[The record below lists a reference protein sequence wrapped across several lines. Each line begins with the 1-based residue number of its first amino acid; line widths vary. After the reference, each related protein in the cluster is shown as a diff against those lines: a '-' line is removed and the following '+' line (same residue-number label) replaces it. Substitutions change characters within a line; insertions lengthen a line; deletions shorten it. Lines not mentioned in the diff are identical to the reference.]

1 MKRLSFSLLAIIIL
15 SFVIVQSCSTEEE
28 ESVAPVVQTP
38 QPEPEPDPV
47 EYSLTV
53 SAADGGTVST
63 EGGTYDEG
71 TEVTITATA
80 NEGYRFTGWE
90 GNSSTSESLTVTLN
104 SNQTYQAIFELIPI
118 YTLTVTT
125 SEGGTVSTE
134 GGEFEEGTEVEIIA
148 TPNEGYQFIGWEE
161 SASVSETL
169 IITLDSNKTYQ
180 ALFELIPIYTLT
192 VTTSEGG
199 TVSSEGGEY
208 EEGTEVE
215 LTATPNEGY
224 EFVGWEG
231 NDSGNSDLTITLNSN
246 LTIQPIFQIVAV
258 HNILFMSGY
267 GGSIKITGE
276 NIEEQGVELLYAI
289 NQTEINV
296 EAIPEPGYF
305 FAGWI
310 SNSGVTLFSEKLH
323 FPTEYQ
329 FLNSNNNITLNAS
342 FAPNLIDEAPPNP
355 ISELDI
361 SNLEGIQ
368 GRDGYNFYYNISD
381 NLPIDWINEFKI
393 IMGNLNSVV
402 HITPRVKIS
411 PRDGKDEM
419 HIFAWNSN
427 EESPF
432 TAIIGNYGGACI
444 CGNQNVSYMVLEIN
458 NNEFIYNEIHRY
470 SVIAHEYFHAYQ
482 INASI
487 VQPPYL
493 KYLFEGGAA
502 TFESLYIQQYYNI
515 NYFLDAFTS
524 VSQLAIDSPIL
535 FETYDD
541 VSEINGSDSVF
552 IFLALVK
559 EIQKQGNTEIQAF
572 KKVYVDWWKSGRTDV
587 TKEVLF
593 EEVFGFS
600 IDSFYLALKSYNPN
614 INSILPSQSIRL
626 QDIFTE

>member
-1 MKRLSFSLLAIIIL
+1 MKKIALYSLCLVLFFCSKDEETQAPTNTVQTTTPEPVVTQYTLTVTASEGGSVSSGGTFDDGTSVSVSATANEGYEFIGWEGSDETINNISIIL
-15 SFVIVQSCSTEEE
+15 NADTSLNALFRAVV
-28 ESVAPVVQTP
+28 VVQYT
-38 QPEPEPDPV
+38 
-47 EYSLTV
+47 LTIT
-53 SAADGGTVST
+53 AGDGGSVTD
-63 EGGTYDEG
+63 GGTYDEG

-80 NEGYRFTGWE
+80 ND
-90 GNSSTSESLTVTLN
+90 
-104 SNQTYQAIFELIPI
+104 
-118 YTLTVTT
+118 
-125 SEGGTVSTE
+125 
-134 GGEFEEGTEVEIIA
+134 
-148 TPNEGYQFIGWEE
+148 GYQFIGWEE

-180 ALFELIPIYTLT
+180 ALFELIPL
-192 VTTSEGG
+192 
-199 TVSSEGGEY
+199 
-208 EEGTEVE
+208 
-215 LTATPNEGY
+215 
-224 EFVGWEG
+224 
-231 NDSGNSDLTITLNSN
+231 
-246 LTIQPIFQIVAV
+246 
-258 HNILFMSGY
+258 NILFISGD

-276 NIEEQGVELLYAI
+276 NIDEQGVELSNAI
-289 NQTEINV
+289 NQTEISV
-296 EAIPEPGYF
+296 EAIPEPGYI

-310 SNSGVTLFSEKLH
+310 SNSGATFSAGKLE
-323 FPTEYQ
+323 FPSYYQ

-342 FAPNLIDEAPPNP
+342 FVEAPPNP

-361 SNLEGIQ
+361 TNLEGIQ

-402 HITPRVKIS
+402 HITPRVKTS

-444 CGNQNVSYMVLEIN
+444 CGNQYGSYMVLEIN
-458 NNEFIYNEIHRY
+458 SNEFIYNQIHRY

-487 VQPPYL
+487 VEPPYL

-515 NYFLDAFTS
+515 NYFLDAQTS

-535 FETYDD
+535 FETFNDD
-541 VSEINGSDSVF
+541 VSEINYSDSVF

-572 KKVYVDWWKSGRTDV
+572 KKVYVNWWKSGRTDV

>member
-1 MKRLSFSLLAIIIL
+1 MKFSLSLLSICIL
-15 SFVIVQSCSTEEE
+15 SSILIYSCSTEEE

-38 QPEPEPDPV
+38 QPEPEPL
-47 EYSLTV
+47 EYTLTV

-63 EGGTYDEG
+63 EGGTYEEG
-71 TEVTITATA
+71 TEVTITASA

-90 GNSSTSESLTVTLN
+90 GNNSTSDSLTITLN
-104 SNQTYQAIFELIPI
+104 SNQ
-118 YTLTVTT
+118 
-125 SEGGTVSTE
+125 
-134 GGEFEEGTEVEIIA
+134 
-148 TPNEGYQFIGWEE
+148 
-161 SASVSETL
+161 
-169 IITLDSNKTYQ
+169 TYQ

-231 NDSGNSDLTITLNSN
+231 NDSSNSDLTITLNSN

-258 HNILFMSGY
+258 QNILFISGD

-289 NQTEINV
+289 NQTEISV
-296 EAIPEPGYF
+296 EAIPEQGF
-305 FAGWI
+305 IFVGWI
-310 SNSGVTLFSEKLH
+310 SNSIYSFEEKLQ
-323 FPTEYQ
+323 FPGDYQ

-342 FAPNLIDEAPPNP
+342 FAPNLIDEASPNP

-361 SNLEGIQ
+361 SNLEEIQ

-402 HITPRVKIS
+402 HIPPRVKTS
-411 PRDGKDEM
+411 PRDGEDEM

-427 EESPF
+427 EETPF
-432 TAIIGNYGGACI
+432 TAFIGNNRGMCI
-444 CGNQNVSYMVLEIN
+444 CGNISGKFMLLEIN
-458 NNEFIYNEIHRY
+458 NNEFINDAIHRY
-470 SVIAHEYFHAYQ
+470 SVIAHEYFHVYQ
-482 INASI
+482 NNASI
-487 VQPPYL
+487 VEPPYF
-493 KYLFEGGAA
+493 KYLMEGGAA

-515 NYFLDAFTS
+515 NYFLIDQHY
-524 VSQLAIDSPIL
+524 VSQLAVDSPIL
-535 FETYDD
+535 FETWNDD
-541 VSEINGSDSVF
+541 AVETNYSDSVF

-572 KKVYVDWWKSGRTDV
+572 KKVFNNWWKSGRTDV

-600 IDSFYLALKSYNPN
+600 MESFYASLSNYSPE
-614 INSILPSQSIRL
+614 IQSVLPSETITL
-626 QDIFTE
+626 EEIFEDL